1 MMALTAVDLA
11 DLRRWLFAGVVILL
25 AHGFGAAAIL
35 RWHEP
40 VDPAEPTGAI
50 VVEFSPEQVVAPEQ
64 VQSDAVPEK
73 PIEKVEKQPEQI
85 VEAKGEEQV
94 EEKFEPKLEE
104 QPRQAVPVTTPPPPE
119 VVATAALPA
128 APVEGTPSR
137 PIDPR
142 MMQTWVGQISAA
154 LERKKRY
161 PPAAHARRE
170 QGVAQVSFT
179 IDRQGQLIESHI
191 ARSSGV
197 AELDQ
202 EALALLLR
210 AQPFPPLPAEP
221 LNGERISLTVPI
233 RFMLK

>member
-1 MMALTAVDLA
+1 MMALTAEDLA

-94 EEKFEPKLEE
+94 EERFEPKLEE

-191 ARSSGV
+191 ARSSG
-197 AELDQ
+197 AADLDQ
-202 EALALLLR
+202 EALALVHR
-210 AQPFPPLPAEP
+210 AQPFPPRPA
-221 LNGERISLTVPI
+221 NGVQDEQVHLTVPI
-233 RFMLK
+233 RFSLK